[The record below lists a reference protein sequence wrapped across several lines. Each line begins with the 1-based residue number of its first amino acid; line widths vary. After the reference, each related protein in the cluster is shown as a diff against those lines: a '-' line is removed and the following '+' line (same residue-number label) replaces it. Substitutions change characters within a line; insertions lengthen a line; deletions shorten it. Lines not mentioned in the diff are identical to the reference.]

1 MDCEHKWALSDEDF
15 QQRIIARHMGGD
27 TDGNCYVSK
36 FMVHYWEETVC
47 EKCGVKRLISGTFD
61 RKDVEPISEDEF
73 NSFNDFLT
81 VLNQR
86 VGNIETK
93 KKLINYALDSMHWQ
107 HPPQFMLHNDD
118 YNYFYFS
125 VTGDPRDQKPE
136 ERFDWEFYDALD
148 MITEMR
154 NRENIM
160 NAVYEAEKKRKANEA
175 AGGDEFEYEMENLG
189 NIMEGIIKALEQQD
203 KKK

>member
-15 QQRIIARHMGGD
+15 QKKIIARHLADD
-27 TDGNCYVSK
+27 TDGNCYISK

-47 EKCGVKRLISGTFD
+47 ENCGEKRLISGTFD

-73 NSFNDFLT
+73 NNFNDFLT

-86 VGNIETK
+86 TGNIETK
-93 KKLINYALDSMHWQ
+93 KKLINYALDCMHWA
-107 HPPQFMLHNDD
+107 HVPQFMMHNDD
-118 YNYFYFS
+118 YNYFFFS

-148 MITEMR
+148 MINEMKKR
-154 NRENIM
+154 DRIM
-160 NAVYEAEKKRKANEA
+160 GAVYEAEKKRKESEA
-175 AGGDEFEYEMENLG
+175 AGDDSDENDLETLSKA
-189 NIMEGIIKALEQQD
+189 IEGILKALEQQE
-203 KKK
+203 K